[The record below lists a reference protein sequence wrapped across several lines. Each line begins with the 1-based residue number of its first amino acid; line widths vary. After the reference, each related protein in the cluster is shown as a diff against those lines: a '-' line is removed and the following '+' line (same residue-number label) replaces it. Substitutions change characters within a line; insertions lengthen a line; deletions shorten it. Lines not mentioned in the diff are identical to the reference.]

1 MLEGFAGHS
10 STFISASWCVS
21 ELVATTIDN
30 RNAPYYQHVFPDD
43 IKKVNVMCAHFKVF
57 DNFVAS

>member
-21 ELVATTIDN
+21 ELVVTTIGMLLIISMF
-30 RNAPYYQHVFPDD
+30 FPDD
-43 IKKVNVMCAHFKVF
+43 IKKANVMCAHFNVF